1 MCSSFL
7 TMFSTLTQIPNL
19 THSHTVTP
27 FDAPEKQAFENIVGN
42 GENAGNQHFLLFPQ
56 CFLFYQRQKYYF
68 VVQFVVYK
76 CFPFDLVQNFVVGQ
90 LSLSGKKIL
99 KTVKKKE
106 KQYRAPDNFL
116 SQGVFKHNFV
126 NDRGKLK

>member
-99 KTVKKKE
+99 KTVKKKR
-106 KQYRAPDNFL
+106 KTIQSPR
-116 SQGVFKHNFV
+116 
-126 NDRGKLK
+126 